1 MRLRNGFKS
10 ILYLGQKI
18 WEILPT
24 KVQECTTLF
33 EFKRKVKSWNPG
45 NCPCKLC
52 KTYTGGVRYVWMME
66 QYTPSGRPYEL
77 NWNVGLFNIKENLQS
92 RF

>member
-24 KVQECTTLF
+24 KVQECATLF
-33 EFKRKVKSWNPG
+33 EFKRKVKSW
-45 NCPCKLC
+45 KL
-52 KTYTGGVRYVWMME
+52 
-66 QYTPSGRPYEL
+66 SL
-77 NWNVGLFNIKENLQS
+77 
-92 RF
+92 